1 MLEGGGEVAEKKNS
15 EFSFNHNIVKSFLT
29 MTRNSQTIKG
39 ILKNVTAFFKNFC
52 MEKDI
57 VKNKVKSQ
65 LSHWKRMFGDHTVN
79 KTDILLGT
87 KS

>member
-1 MLEGGGEVAEKKNS
+1 
-15 EFSFNHNIVKSFLT
+15 
-29 MTRNSQTIKG
+29 
-39 ILKNVTAFFKNFC
+39 

-87 KS
+87 NKVLKAERQKTKILIEKWEKDTKRQFTKKKKKKKIF